1 MRALSGFPTDRIA
14 AMPKLST
21 PSTASRRDP
30 SETGTDGRILESAIA
45 LFAARGFG
53 EVSVREIA
61 EHANANPAAISY
73 YFGAKEQLIKQAI
86 RAVIAPL
93 NVKRLAA
100 LEKVTAA
107 PQPPTV
113 EDVVRAMVEPIVHGN
128 MSGQGR
134 EQHYARILL
143 LGFALRQPFVD
154 EVMAEQTDTVV
165 NRFVEALAKAMPD
178 ASRASLYWRYD
189 FMLGA
194 IQHILLDQ
202 TRGHRL
208 RRVSGGLTD
217 TDSADDII
225 RELVAFITAGMQS
238 ARA

>member
-1 MRALSGFPTDRIA
+1 
-14 AMPKLST
+14 MPKLS
-21 PSTASRRDP
+21 SASSRRDP
-30 SETGTDGRILESAIA
+30 SESGTDGRILESAIA

-100 LEKVTAA
+100 LETVTTSA
-107 PQPPTV
+107 QTPTV
-113 EDVVRAMVEPIVHGN
+113 EAVVRAMVEPTVHASLNGI
-128 MSGQGR
+128 GA
-134 EQHYARILL
+134 EKHYARIML

-154 EVMAEQTDTVV
+154 EVMAEQTDIIVV
-165 NRFVEALAKAMPD
+165 SFVEALAKALPK
-178 ASRASLYWRYD
+178 ASRASLFWRYD
-189 FMLGA
+189 FMHGA
-194 IQHILLDQ
+194 TQHILLDQ

-208 RRVSGGLTD
+208 RRLSGGLTD
-217 TDSADDII
+217 TDSAEAII
-225 RELVAFITAGMQS
+225 RELIDFITAGMLQ
-238 ARA
+238 ADR